1 MVRIYPGSVLTVRGF
16 GSVKMQRT
24 KEFMSKEEILL
35 KVQGIVAEQL
45 SVDLAEVKPE
55 ASFAND
61 LGADSL
67 DTVEL
72 VMALEEEFDI
82 EIPDEAAEGIATV
95 SDAVKY
101 IEDKSA

>member
-1 MVRIYPGSVLTVRGF
+1 
-16 GSVKMQRT
+16 
-24 KEFMSKEEILL
+24 MSQDDTLL
-35 KVQGIVAEQL
+35 KVQKIVAEQL
-45 SVDLAEVKPE
+45 SVDINEVTPE

-82 EIPDEAAEGIATV
+82 EIPDEAAEAIATV
-95 SDAVKY
+95 QSAVDY
-101 IEDKSA
+101 INGKVAA

>member
-1 MVRIYPGSVLTVRGF
+1 MGKFIRSDFYLHLGKKSHMG
-16 GSVKMQRT
+16 
-24 KEFMSKEEILL
+24 KEEIFE
-35 KVQGIVAEQL
+35 KVKKIVADQL
-45 SVDLAEVKPE
+45 SVDPSEVTPE

-95 SDAVKY
+95 QAAVDY
-101 IEDKSA
+101 IQDKAAA

>member
-1 MVRIYPGSVLTVRGF
+1 
-16 GSVKMQRT
+16 
-24 KEFMSKEEILL
+24 MSKEDIFD
-35 KVQGIVAEQL
+35 KVKKIVAEQL
-45 SVDLAEVKPE
+45 SVDPSEVTPE

-82 EIPDEAAEGIATV
+82 EIPDEAAEAIATV
-95 SDAVKY
+95 QAAVDY
-101 IEDKSA
+101 IQDKVPA